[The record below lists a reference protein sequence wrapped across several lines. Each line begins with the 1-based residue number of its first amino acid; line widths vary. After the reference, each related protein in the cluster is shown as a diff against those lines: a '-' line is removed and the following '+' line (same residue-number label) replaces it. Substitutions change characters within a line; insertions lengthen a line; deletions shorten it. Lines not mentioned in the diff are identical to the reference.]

1 MAISQTTVE
10 TWLTL
15 QGRLIAGLRSALVEL
30 TDAVATLGGTS
41 ARFPNDRIDTSRLL
55 PAVAMA
61 RNTLAPVVNGGA
73 DVPLRIAY
81 PLRRAGQLLGAIA
94 VEVDAP
100 LARQQAVLQLL
111 EWGEAWL
118 NLILDQQQARPQA
131 ADAGWLPDHQLF
143 AQRGSYADFAAAAL
157 ALLPRQTACSR
168 VALGHVSDAGAC
180 LEGLSDNVE
189 MAQKSNRVRAL
200 EGLFGETAAAG
211 RSLSWPT
218 SEANDGGGHHRAYA
232 ERYRVGGLVSVPWP
246 THDGATLVLTF
257 EFAEKG
263 AWQAEAARCEQAAQ
277 LLFPLMELE
286 RELGRGTWSRS
297 ASLLREGVGSFGR
310 SMTRVRA
317 LAAAAVFAVV
327 LFALLGTGA
336 YRITASA
343 VLEGAIQRAVVA
355 PFDGFIASAEVRAG
369 ETVSAGQVMAQLD
382 DKDLL
387 AEQRRLRSSRAEIQK
402 EYRKALAELDH
413 AQARILQAKIAQA
426 DARVAHLDDQLA
438 RARLT
443 APLDGMVITGDWTR
457 SLDAPVD
464 RGDVLFE
471 VAPLADY
478 RVVLLVKD
486 SDIALLKPG
495 QPGELRL
502 TGLPG
507 VAIPLIVGEV
517 ATLAEP
523 DAEGA
528 LFRVEATPQ
537 DQGLALR
544 PGMEGIAKV
553 VVGER
558 RRLWIW
564 THGLT
569 DWLRMQLWRWWP

>member
-1 MAISQTTVE
+1 
-10 TWLTL
+10 
-15 QGRLIAGLRSALVEL
+15 
-30 TDAVATLGGTS
+30 
-41 ARFPNDRIDTSRLL
+41 
-55 PAVAMA
+55 
-61 RNTLAPVVNGGA
+61 
-73 DVPLRIAY
+73 
-81 PLRRAGQLLGAIA
+81 
-94 VEVDAP
+94 
-100 LARQQAVLQLL
+100 
-111 EWGEAWL
+111 
-118 NLILDQQQARPQA
+118 
-131 ADAGWLPDHQLF
+131 
-143 AQRGSYADFAAAAL
+143 
-157 ALLPRQTACSR
+157 
-168 VALGHVSDAGAC
+168 
-180 LEGLSDNVE
+180 
-189 MAQKSNRVRAL
+189 
-200 EGLFGETAAAG
+200 
-211 RSLSWPT
+211 
-218 SEANDGGGHHRAYA
+218 
-232 ERYRVGGLVSVPWP
+232 
-246 THDGATLVLTF
+246 
-257 EFAEKG
+257 
-263 AWQAEAARCEQAAQ
+263 
-277 LLFPLMELE
+277 
-286 RELGRGTWSRS
+286 
-297 ASLLREGVGSFGR
+297 
-310 SMTRVRA
+310 
-317 LAAAAVFAVV
+317 
-327 LFALLGTGA
+327 
-336 YRITASA
+336 
-343 VLEGAIQRAVVA
+343 VVA

-402 EYRKALAELDH
+402 EYRKALAELNH

-443 APLDGMVITGDWTR
+443 APLGGMVITGDWTR
-457 SLDAPVD
+457 SLDAPVN

-486 SDIALLKPG
+486 SDIALLEPG

-507 VAIPLIVGEV
+507 TAIPLIVGEV

-528 LFRVEATPQ
+528 LFRVEAEPQ
-537 DQGLALR
+537 DHGLALR

-569 DWLRMQLWRWWP
+569 DWLRLQLWRWWP